1 MRDRLIAIMLGRLEM
16 SVEQCIEAYTEMA
29 GELFGRK
36 KHRLGFNL
44 RLHEQEK
51 YDSEILKRAI
61 QKVLKQRG
69 FDEDELMR
77 DRGSDCA
84 T

>member
-1 MRDRLIAIMLGRLEM
+1 MLGRLEM
-16 SVEQCIEAYTEMA
+16 SVESCIEAYTRMA
-29 GELFGRK
+29 GEIFGRK

-51 YDSEILKRAI
+51 YDSEVLKRAI
-61 QKVLKQRG
+61 QRILRERG
-69 FDEDELMR
+69 LNEDALMR
-77 DRGSDCA
+77 DHCSDVA

>member
-1 MRDRLIAIMLGRLEM
+1 MLGRLGM
-16 SVEQCIEAYTEMA
+16 SVEECIEAYTELA
-29 GELFGRK
+29 GEVFGRK

-61 QKVLKQRG
+61 QKVLKKRG
-69 FDEDELMR
+69 LDEDELMR
-77 DRGSDCA
+77 QRKSDCA

>member
-1 MRDRLIAIMLGRLEM
+1 MSDRLIAIMLGRLNM

-29 GELFGRK
+29 GEIFGRK
-36 KHRLGFNL
+36 KHRFGFNF

-61 QKVLKQRG
+61 QTILKKKG
-69 FDEDELMR
+69 LDEDTLMKEK
-77 DRGSDCA
+77 GSDCA